1 MILTN
6 LTPSL
11 NTPCPPQLPRLELTH
26 KKKTLRHTQD
36 HPPLSAPLSNDII
49 LDLVSLKWSLACV
62 ERGENESRLFRGR
75 RTSCTQIDLTMF
87 HYKVVDQRRE
97 MKQKIWK
104 IDERWQPS
112 WMNTKDV
119 FLNTFICLSLF
130 LPFVMNEI
138 PFCNFLKTT
147 YRLAIHTVGL
157 KSPLFQIFIY
167 FPITNYIHS
176 A

>member
-11 NTPCPPQLPRLELTH
+11 NTPCPPQLPRWSLHNKNTSQ
-26 KKKTLRHTQD
+26 THTQD
-36 HPPLSAPLSNDII
+36 PPPLSAPLSNDII

-75 RTSCTQIDLTMF
+75 RTGCTQIYLTMF
-87 HYKVVDQRRE
+87 YYKVVDERRE
-97 MKQKIWK
+97 MGQRIWK

-119 FLNTFICLSLF
+119 VLNTFIHLSLF
-130 LPFVMNEI
+130 FPFVMNEI
-138 PFCNFLKTT
+138 PFCSFLKITR
-147 YRLAIHTVGL
+147 RLANT
-157 KSPLFQIFIY
+157 
-167 FPITNYIHS
+167 
-176 A
+176 